1 MSEME
6 FCFQVQLDGHVLHT
20 IFRLPPDLKAVWSK
34 CGDHVLNE
42 MAVGVE
48 GLVIRV
54 SGVTYEAF
62 LVLLQVAN
70 NTVGLWFV
78 QSTCRSHGELL
89 RSADE
94 KVASGRVAAAFCAA
108 IAELRFLSAHSGAP

>member
-1 MSEME
+1 MSVPDSNSVKGSN
-6 FCFQVQLDGHVLHT
+6 QRTKKRITVTNTHVTFFPVPRHTPRNVLPQASRT

-62 LVLLQVAN
+62 LVLLKAQ
-70 NTVGLWFV
+70 
-78 QSTCRSHGELL
+78 Q
-89 RSADE
+89 
-94 KVASGRVAAAFCAA
+94 
-108 IAELRFLSAHSGAP
+108 